1 MWFTDSR
8 DRMTASQ
15 RLRVERRM
23 ARDAAMGT
31 ITRHGTTRDEEGKP
45 VANYT
50 MENGGM
56 KEAPGAGKIHLHFHG
71 STGDEFNE
79 GPATPSVTSG
89 REPAMPGG
97 DLEERVESLEQA
109 FVVLVGGGQPDDDN
123 GDDPNQFT
131 SDPTD
136 GPDITSQIASQHV
149 ASTDVGGKVLYG
161 PKGQPSG
168 YQIETADDD
177 PAEETTT
184 SGWQQGA
191 SAMMSG
197 AGAPMGAMDELP
209 DIADINAKNR
219 KFWAGSSSQSVTGMG
234 DVPIGGQGTPGRTDN
249 GIDVN
254 RRLSTGTK
262 RLDPGRTSNNSL
274 KAFGTTSDAN
284 MRRILKIEDRAYAN
298 KVLMQSTNKRIAA
311 QQRANEK
318 LR

>member
-1 MWFTDSR
+1 MTSMFFTDSR

-15 RLRVERRM
+15 RLRIERRM

-31 ITRHGTTRDEEGKP
+31 IARHGTTRDEQGRP

-71 STGDEFNE
+71 STGDEFGE

-89 REPAMPGG
+89 REPAMPNGNPLDDVMEQLNDLNVAVATLATAGG
-97 DLEERVESLEQA
+97 YDPGSDD
-109 FVVLVGGGQPDDDN
+109 PDDDDVNQPDAN
-123 GDDPNQFT
+123 GGVTYQSSGVGQSPDDRDNANT
-131 SDPTD
+131 
-136 GPDITSQIASQHV
+136 PDA
-149 ASTDVGGKVLYG
+149 VGGRTLYG
-161 PKGQPSG
+161 PRKEASG
-168 YQIETADDD
+168 YSIET
-177 PAEETTT
+177 
-184 SGWQQGA
+184 S
-191 SAMMSG
+191 
-197 AGAPMGAMDELP
+197 DELP

-219 KFWAGSSSQSVTGMG
+219 KFWANTTSQSVTGMG
-234 DVPIGGQGTPGRTDN
+234 DVPIGGQGTPGKTDS
-249 GIDVN
+249 GIDMQ
-254 RRLSTGTK
+254 RRLSTGEK
-262 RLDPGRTSNNSL
+262 RLDPGRTSANSL

-298 KVLMQSTNKRIAA
+298 KVLMQHTNKAIAA